1 MDPSQL
7 MSMLGGMGN
16 GSTGGMP
23 AMPGMGG
30 GDGKPMSPAEMK
42 SMQALIE
49 AMTKGDPEM
58 KKQIEGYWKM
68 LDGMSQDNPDEYKK
82 FIDSQMKEMKEYEE
96 EEKKQEDEKFS
107 IQSEAYFVFSVKP
120 AQIHEQK

>member
-1 MDPSQL
+1 MDPNL
-7 MSMLGGMGN
+7 MSMLGGMAG
-16 GSTGGMP
+16 GGGAPGGMP
-23 AMPGMGG
+23 GMPGGPGG
-30 GDGKPMSPAEMK
+30 NLSPAEMK
-42 SMQALIE
+42 SMKALIE

-107 IQSEAYFVFSVKP
+107 I
-120 AQIHEQK
+120 

>member
-7 MSMLGGMGN
+7 MSMLGGMGGGPP
-16 GSTGGMP
+16 GSMP
-23 AMPGMGG
+23 TMPGMGGG

-68 LDGMSQDNPDEYKK
+68 LDGMSQDSPEEYKK
-82 FIDSQMKEMKEYEE
+82 FIDG
-96 EEKKQEDEKFS
+96 
-107 IQSEAYFVFSVKP
+107 
-120 AQIHEQK
+120 